1 MSSPKSRRRLG
12 RHARGVFGGLL
23 LIFVLALAVMPTLRL
38 GSDPSAQS
46 LRDRLKPPMWSE
58 AGSVAAPLG
67 TDGLGRDLLAR
78 IGAGIG
84 TSLGVAVAVTLIV
97 TFIGVLVGMAA
108 GYYGGIF
115 DLLLMRLVDVQLA
128 LPTLLLAMVAM
139 TVLDPSVYNVILV
152 LALVGW
158 TELSRIIRSR
168 VLTLKQ
174 RDFVAAA
181 QALGAQG
188 RRVMLRHLIPNALPT
203 IIVMVTLMIPRFI
216 LAEAALS
223 FLGIGIPPS
232 QPSLG
237 GIVNEGRDYIW
248 NAWWI
253 TTFPGLTIVVL
264 IAGIG
269 LIGDWLQEMLD
280 PKLRT

>member
-1 MSSPKSRRRLG
+1 MSVLG
-12 RHARGVFGGLL
+12 
-23 LIFVLALAVMPTLRL
+23 LAAMPTL
-38 GSDPSAQS
+38 GWGPDPSAQA

-58 AGSVAAPLG
+58 DGSVAAPLG

-78 IGAGIG
+78 IAAGIG
-84 TSLGVAVAVTLIV
+84 TSMGVAVAVTLIV
-97 TFIGVLVGMAA
+97 TLIGVLVGLTA
-108 GYYGGIF
+108 GYRGGVF
-115 DLLLMRLVDVQLA
+115 DQVLMRLVDVQLA

-139 TVLDPSVYNVILV
+139 TVLDPSVFNVILV

-158 TELSRIIRSR
+158 TELSRVVRSR
-168 VLTLKQ
+168 VLALRE

-188 RRVMLRHLIPNALPT
+188 RRVMMRHLFPNALPT

-280 PKLRT
+280 PKLRG